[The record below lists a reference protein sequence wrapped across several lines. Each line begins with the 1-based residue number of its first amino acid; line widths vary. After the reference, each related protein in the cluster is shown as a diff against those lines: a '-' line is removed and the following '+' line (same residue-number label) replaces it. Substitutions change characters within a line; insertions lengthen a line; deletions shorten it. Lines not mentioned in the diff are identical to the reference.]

1 MERYGHQMSLPEIG
15 TAGQEKLSA
24 ASVLVVGLG
33 GLGSA
38 LSYCLAGMGVGK
50 LTLMDPDRVSLS
62 NLDRQILY
70 TEADVGEFKAQAAVR
85 RLAAFNRHVRLRP
98 LPRAFSDGGGEA
110 AAGADLV
117 LAAID
122 TLSSRLEINAPLSNP
137 QTMPT

>member
-1 MERYGHQMSLPEIG
+1 
-15 TAGQEKLSA
+15 
-24 ASVLVVGLG
+24 
-33 GLGSA
+33 
-38 LSYCLAGMGVGK
+38 MGVGK